1 MQRDLP
7 QVFNLPSRTMSE
19 RQALPA
25 ASATPED
32 ELPTITLPTGKNA
45 LPVEDMIHED
55 EPPSKLSW
63 Y

>member
-1 MQRDLP
+1 M
-7 QVFNLPSRTMSE
+7 VFVFAIENHVGKTS
-19 RQALPA
+19 LPA

-45 LPVEDMIHED
+45 LPVEDMVHED